1 MQSRENWNCSVSL
14 ISLQQLCRNV
24 WGGFIATFDKEMK
37 LFLESITSQH
47 PAVDAAVFSADL
59 QVSPRFG
66 SGPPAFIFLMYASVC
81 VGARMCT
88 CDQGDCSST
97 LDFCLHRDVT

>member
-59 QVSPRFG
+59 QVSPCFG